1 MRKLQKNY
9 DVVIAGCGI
18 SGLYTA
24 LKLNSSLK
32 VLLLSKGDNGLSNS
46 ALAQGGIAAV
56 VDNPNDSTQLHFED
70 TLIAG
75 GGVNDKRSVD
85 VLVNEGPEDVKELV
99 KLGVDFDR
107 GDDGELMRTLE
118 GGHSRNRIFHH
129 RDNTGYEMT
138 KTLLERVDE
147 LSNVEFSEYTAV
159 YAAERLPNGGFRV
172 NLIKNDEH
180 IDVYCRFLVLAT
192 GGLGRIYKYSTS
204 SSVCTGDGIRL
215 ASEMGAKI
223 KDLHLIQF
231 HPTAFAGED
240 ISERFLISEAV
251 RGEGAKLLNCNGE
264 RFMHRYDDRGELAPR
279 DVVSRA
285 IILEARRTGSDK
297 FYLDITER
305 GEEFLRKRFP
315 MISGKCLENGID
327 IAKDWIPVFP
337 CQHYLMGG
345 IAVDLCSRT
354 RVYGLYAVGEC
365 SNTGVHGK
373 NRLASNSLLEAL
385 VFSRRAAQDIN
396 EKSALPFELC
406 YDENDYVQDYSGA
419 PVPSELRN
427 EICDI
432 MQRSYFVFPDTGLAR
447 QGLKSIN
454 AIIDRL
460 RTGKF
465 KKDCTYEEILSMATI
480 ASMVL
485 KEIL

>member
-1 MRKLQKNY
+1 MRRLQKEY
-9 DVVIAGCGI
+9 DVIIAGCGI

-24 LKLNSSLK
+24 LKLNSDLD

-56 VDNPNDSTQLHFED
+56 VDNPDDSTQLHFED

-75 GGVNDKRSVD
+75 GGINDKRSVD
-85 VLVNEGPEDVKELV
+85 VLVNEGPDDVKELV
-99 KLGVDFDR
+99 RLGVDFDR
-107 GDDGELMRTLE
+107 DDSGELMRTLE
-118 GGHSRNRIFHH
+118 GGHCRNRIFHH

-138 KTLLERVDE
+138 KTLLERVGE
-147 LSNVEFSEYTAV
+147 LENVEFSEYTAV
-159 YAAERLPNGGFRV
+159 YSAERLPNGGFRV

-192 GGLGRIYKYSTS
+192 GGLGRVYKYSTS

-223 KDLHLIQF
+223 KDLHFIQF
-231 HPTAFAGED
+231 HPTAFAGND
-240 ISERFLISEAV
+240 NGERFLISEAV

-264 RFMHRYDDRGELAPR
+264 RFAHRYDDRAELAPR

-297 FYLDITER
+297 FYLDITEK
-305 GEEFLRKRFP
+305 GEEFLYKRFP
-315 MISGKCLENGID
+315 LISSKCLENGID
-327 IAKDWIPVFP
+327 IAKDHIPVFP

-345 IAVDLCSRT
+345 IAVDLYSRT

-396 EKSALPFELC
+396 EKSATPFELK
-406 YDENDYVQDYSGA
+406 YDEADYIQDYSGA
-419 PVPSELRN
+419 PVPDDLAD
-427 EICDI
+427 EIREI
-432 MQRSYFVFPDTGLAR
+432 MQRSYFVFPDVGLAR

-454 AIIDRL
+454 SILDRL
-460 RTGKF
+460 RVGKF
-465 KKDCTYEEILSMATI
+465 KKDCAYEEVLSLATV
-480 ASMVL
+480 AAMVL